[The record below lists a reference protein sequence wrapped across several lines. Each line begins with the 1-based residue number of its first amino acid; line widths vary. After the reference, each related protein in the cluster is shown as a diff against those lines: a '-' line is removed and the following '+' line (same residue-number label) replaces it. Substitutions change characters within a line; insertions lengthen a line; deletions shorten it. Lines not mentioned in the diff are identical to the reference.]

1 MHTGLWYR
9 HVKEKDI
16 LEDPRVKLI
25 FKKSNGM
32 MRTGFIW
39 LRIST
44 MTGSCERINATLGA
58 TKREISRIPEEAL
71 PSQGKLCFIELV
83 VLLLLLLAIIQ

>member
-1 MHTGLWYR
+1 MRTGLWYR
-9 HVKEKDI
+9 NVNEKDI

-32 MRTGFIW
+32 TRTGFIW

-44 MTGSCERINATLGA
+44 MAGSCERINTTLGA
-58 TKREISRIPEEAL
+58 TKREISRPSDEAL
-71 PSQGKLCFIELV
+71 HSQGTLCFMELV
-83 VLLLLLLAIIQ
+83 VLLLLLLLIIQ